1 MLRLDDVSASYR
13 GLRALQ
19 GVSLEVARGEIVA
32 VVGANGAGK
41 STLLKSIA
49 GQVATEGSIEFEG
62 QSLRRLPAHRITRLG
77 VSMVPEGRRLFPR
90 LSVEDNLR
98 LGAYAKR
105 GADRFK
111 PLELVFSLFPRLQ
124 ERLPQRAE
132 TLSGGEQQM
141 LAIGRALMTQPRFLM
156 LDEPSQGI
164 MPRLV
169 DDILAAV
176 TRIRELGVT
185 VLLVEQRLVE
195 ALAIADRA
203 YVLQTGR
210 IVLSGPAAEIA
221 GDDGGAQGVSGDL
234 ADACADRGWRDRR
247 SGDGAVAPR
256 GRHSMHRVRAGAR
269 AARTR
274 RRHQHA
280 AARDQG
286 AGRARPAGRNWTAP
300 ASARAS

>member
-1 MLRLDDVSASYR
+1 MLRVDQVFASYR

-19 GVSLEVARGEIVA
+19 GVSLDVARGEIVA

-41 STLLKSIA
+41 STLLKAIA
-49 GQVATEGSIEFEG
+49 GQVPIDGTIEFEG
-62 QSLRRLPAHRITRLG
+62 QSLRHLPAHRITRLG

-105 GADRFK
+105 GTDRFR
-111 PLELVFSLFPRLQ
+111 PLELVFALFPRLH
-124 ERLPQRAE
+124 ERLAQRAE

-176 TRIRELGVT
+176 VQIRDLGVT

-210 IVLSGPAAEIA
+210 IVLAGPAAQIA
-221 GDDGGAQGVSGDL
+221 GDDAV
-234 ADACADRGWRDRR
+234 RR
-247 SGDGAVAPR
+247 AYLGI
-256 GRHSMHRVRAGAR
+256 
-269 AARTR
+269 
-274 RRHQHA
+274 
-280 AARDQG
+280 
-286 AGRARPAGRNWTAP
+286 
-300 ASARAS
+300 

>member
-1 MLRLDDVSASYR
+1 LVGRLVGPPPPCPLPQGEGEIVGSMLRLENVSASYR

-49 GQVATEGSIEFEG
+49 GLVATDGSIEFEG
-62 QSLRRLPAHRITRLG
+62 QSLRRVAAHRITRMG

-98 LGAYAKR
+98 LGAYARR
-105 GADRFK
+105 GMDRFK
-111 PLELVFSLFPRLQ
+111 PLELVFSLFPRLR
-124 ERLPQRAE
+124 ERLAQRAE

-176 TRIRELGVT
+176 ERIRDLGVT

-210 IVLSGPAAEIA
+210 IVMAGPAAAI
-221 GDDGGAQGVSGDL
+221 L
-234 ADACADRGWRDRR
+234 A
-247 SGDGAVAPR
+247 DGAVRKAYL
-256 GRHSMHRVRAGAR
+256 GM
-269 AARTR
+269 
-274 RRHQHA
+274 
-280 AARDQG
+280 
-286 AGRARPAGRNWTAP
+286 
-300 ASARAS
+300 